1 MLFIAASR
9 RTAQRR
15 ANWGCADKRTW
26 ARARQARCRVSNR
39 RTCYCR
45 NNIRR
50 NNLARCRRRA
60 FSQPLAEHI
69 GKTTFSRSKNR
80 VALASV
86 NRASSRR
93 LEEFFKDETVREV
106 MVNGGCEVWVER
118 NGKLERVDTISE
130 ADTRSFIERTLLP
143 LGRRIDITSPVV
155 DARLT
160 DGSRLCAVIPP
171 IAVDGSCV
179 SIRRFSVD
187 RITLNDFADRH
198 VGEILQQL
206 VFDRRNLLIS
216 GAASAGKTTLLNSLC
231 DFLTPNE
238 RVVTIEDI
246 AELKL
251 AHPHVVRL
259 EARPLSPDGNLEIST
274 RSLVRTALRLR
285 PDRLIIGEVR
295 GAETLDMLSAM
306 NTGHDGSMSTIH
318 ANSARDALRRV
329 ESLVMQ
335 YATNWSRDVV
345 RDHVAASINAI
356 VHVARHIDGSR
367 FIQQILLIEQNQL
380 RVVVADGRIVDE
392 VLQ

>member
-1 MLFIAASR
+1 M
-9 RTAQRR
+9 
-15 ANWGCADKRTW
+15 
-26 ARARQARCRVSNR
+26 
-39 RTCYCR
+39 
-45 NNIRR
+45 
-50 NNLARCRRRA
+50 
-60 FSQPLAEHI
+60 
-69 GKTTFSRSKNR
+69 
-80 VALASV
+80 
-86 NRASSRR
+86 NRAAIVSVSKVSSRR

-118 NGKLERVDTISE
+118 NGKLEHVDTISE
-130 ADTRSFIERTLLP
+130 TDTRSFIERTLLP

-171 IAVDGSCV
+171 IAVDGTCV

-187 RITLNDFADRH
+187 CITLSDFADRQI
-198 VGEILQQL
+198 GEILQQL
-206 VFDRRNLLIS
+206 IFDRRNILIS

-231 DFLTPNE
+231 DFLAPNE
-238 RVVTIEDI
+238 RVVTIEDV

-251 AHPHVVRL
+251 AHRHVVRL
-259 EARPLSPDGNLEIST
+259 EARPFSPDGNHEIST

-335 YATNWSRDVV
+335 HATNWSRDVV
-345 RDHVAASINAI
+345 RDHVATSINAI

-367 FIQQILLIEQNQL
+367 FIQQVLLIEQNQL
-380 RVVVADGRIVDE
+380 RVIVADGRITDE
-392 VLQ
+392 ILQ

>member
-1 MLFIAASR
+1 MS
-9 RTAQRR
+9 
-15 ANWGCADKRTW
+15 
-26 ARARQARCRVSNR
+26 
-39 RTCYCR
+39 
-45 NNIRR
+45 
-50 NNLARCRRRA
+50 
-60 FSQPLAEHI
+60 
-69 GKTTFSRSKNR
+69 R

-335 YATNWSRDVV
+335 HATNWSRDVV
-345 RDHVAASINAI
+345 RDHVAASIKAI

>member
-1 MLFIAASR
+1 M
-9 RTAQRR
+9 
-15 ANWGCADKRTW
+15 
-26 ARARQARCRVSNR
+26 
-39 RTCYCR
+39 
-45 NNIRR
+45 
-50 NNLARCRRRA
+50 
-60 FSQPLAEHI
+60 
-69 GKTTFSRSKNR
+69 
-80 VALASV
+80 
-86 NRASSRR
+86 NRAAIVSVSKVSTRR

-118 NGKLERVDTISE
+118 NGKLEHVDTISE
-130 ADTRSFIERTLLP
+130 TDTRSFIERTLLP

-171 IAVDGSCV
+171 IAVDGTCV

-187 RITLNDFADRH
+187 CITLSDFADRQI
-198 VGEILQQL
+198 GEILQQL
-206 VFDRRNLLIS
+206 IFDRRNILIS

-231 DFLTPNE
+231 DFLAPNE
-238 RVVTIEDI
+238 RVVTIEDV

-251 AHPHVVRL
+251 AHRHVVRL
-259 EARPLSPDGNLEIST
+259 EARPFSPDGNHEIST

-335 YATNWSRDVV
+335 HATNWSRDVV
-345 RDHVAASINAI
+345 RDHVATSINAI

-367 FIQQILLIEQNQL
+367 FIQQVLLIEQNQL
-380 RVVVADGRIVDE
+380 RVIVADGRITDE
-392 VLQ
+392 ILQ

>member
-1 MLFIAASR
+1 MS
-9 RTAQRR
+9 
-15 ANWGCADKRTW
+15 
-26 ARARQARCRVSNR
+26 
-39 RTCYCR
+39 
-45 NNIRR
+45 
-50 NNLARCRRRA
+50 
-60 FSQPLAEHI
+60 
-69 GKTTFSRSKNR
+69 R

-93 LEEFFKDETVREV
+93 LEEFFKDETEREV

-171 IAVDGSCV
+171 IAVDGSCI

-187 RITLNDFADRH
+187 RITLNDFADRQ

-231 DFLTPNE
+231 DFLAPNE

-259 EARPLSPDGNLEIST
+259 EARPLSPDGNLEVST

-335 YATNWSRDVV
+335 HATNWSRDVV
-345 RDHVAASINAI
+345 RDHVATSINAI

>member
-1 MLFIAASR
+1 MS
-9 RTAQRR
+9 
-15 ANWGCADKRTW
+15 
-26 ARARQARCRVSNR
+26 
-39 RTCYCR
+39 
-45 NNIRR
+45 
-50 NNLARCRRRA
+50 
-60 FSQPLAEHI
+60 
-69 GKTTFSRSKNR
+69 R

-171 IAVDGSCV
+171 IAVDGSCI

-187 RITLNDFADRH
+187 RITLNDFADRQ

-335 YATNWSRDVV
+335 HATNWSQDVV
-345 RDHVAASINAI
+345 RDHVATSINAI

>member
-1 MLFIAASR
+1 M
-9 RTAQRR
+9 
-15 ANWGCADKRTW
+15 
-26 ARARQARCRVSNR
+26 
-39 RTCYCR
+39 
-45 NNIRR
+45 
-50 NNLARCRRRA
+50 
-60 FSQPLAEHI
+60 
-69 GKTTFSRSKNR
+69 
-80 VALASV
+80 
-86 NRASSRR
+86 NRAAIVSVSKVSSRR

-118 NGKLERVDTISE
+118 NGKLEHVDTISE
-130 ADTRSFIERTLLP
+130 TDTRSFIERTLLP

-171 IAVDGSCV
+171 IAVDGTCV

-187 RITLNDFADRH
+187 RITLSDFADRQI
-198 VGEILQQL
+198 GEILQQL
-206 VFDRRNLLIS
+206 IFDRRNILIS

-231 DFLTPNE
+231 DFLAPNE
-238 RVVTIEDI
+238 RVVTIEDV

-251 AHPHVVRL
+251 AHRHVVRL
-259 EARPLSPDGNLEIST
+259 EARPLSPDGNHEIST

-335 YATNWSRDVV
+335 HATNWSRDVV
-345 RDHVAASINAI
+345 CDHVTASINAI

-367 FIQQILLIEQNQL
+367 FIQQVLLIEQNQL
-380 RVVVADGRIVDE
+380 RVIVADGRITDE
-392 VLQ
+392 ILQ

>member
-1 MLFIAASR
+1 M
-9 RTAQRR
+9 
-15 ANWGCADKRTW
+15 
-26 ARARQARCRVSNR
+26 
-39 RTCYCR
+39 
-45 NNIRR
+45 
-50 NNLARCRRRA
+50 
-60 FSQPLAEHI
+60 
-69 GKTTFSRSKNR
+69 NR

-251 AHPHVVRL
+251 DHPHVVRL

-335 YATNWSRDVV
+335 HATNWSQDVV

>member
-1 MLFIAASR
+1 MS
-9 RTAQRR
+9 
-15 ANWGCADKRTW
+15 
-26 ARARQARCRVSNR
+26 
-39 RTCYCR
+39 
-45 NNIRR
+45 
-50 NNLARCRRRA
+50 
-60 FSQPLAEHI
+60 
-69 GKTTFSRSKNR
+69 R

-171 IAVDGSCV
+171 IAVDGSCI

-187 RITLNDFADRH
+187 RITLNDFADRQ

-231 DFLTPNE
+231 DFLAPNE

-259 EARPLSPDGNLEIST
+259 EARPLSPDGNLEVST

-335 YATNWSRDVV
+335 HATNWSRDVV
-345 RDHVAASINAI
+345 RDHVAASIKAI

>member
-1 MLFIAASR
+1 MS
-9 RTAQRR
+9 
-15 ANWGCADKRTW
+15 
-26 ARARQARCRVSNR
+26 
-39 RTCYCR
+39 
-45 NNIRR
+45 
-50 NNLARCRRRA
+50 
-60 FSQPLAEHI
+60 
-69 GKTTFSRSKNR
+69 R

-171 IAVDGSCV
+171 IAVDGSCI

-187 RITLNDFADRH
+187 RITLNDFADRQ

-231 DFLTPNE
+231 DFLAPNE

-259 EARPLSPDGNLEIST
+259 EARPLSPDGNLEVST

-335 YATNWSRDVV
+335 HATNWSQDVV

-367 FIQQILLIEQNQL
+367 FIQQILLIEQYQL

>member
-1 MLFIAASR
+1 MS
-9 RTAQRR
+9 
-15 ANWGCADKRTW
+15 
-26 ARARQARCRVSNR
+26 
-39 RTCYCR
+39 
-45 NNIRR
+45 
-50 NNLARCRRRA
+50 
-60 FSQPLAEHI
+60 
-69 GKTTFSRSKNR
+69 R

-171 IAVDGSCV
+171 IAVDGSCI

-187 RITLNDFADRH
+187 RITLNDFADRQ

-231 DFLTPNE
+231 DFLAPNE

-259 EARPLSPDGNLEIST
+259 EARPLSPDGNLGVST

-335 YATNWSRDVV
+335 HATNWSQDVV

-380 RVVVADGRIVDE
+380 LVVVADGRIVDE

>member
-1 MLFIAASR
+1 MS
-9 RTAQRR
+9 
-15 ANWGCADKRTW
+15 
-26 ARARQARCRVSNR
+26 
-39 RTCYCR
+39 
-45 NNIRR
+45 
-50 NNLARCRRRA
+50 
-60 FSQPLAEHI
+60 
-69 GKTTFSRSKNR
+69 R

-335 YATNWSRDVV
+335 HATNWSRVVV

>member
-1 MLFIAASR
+1 MS
-9 RTAQRR
+9 
-15 ANWGCADKRTW
+15 
-26 ARARQARCRVSNR
+26 
-39 RTCYCR
+39 
-45 NNIRR
+45 
-50 NNLARCRRRA
+50 
-60 FSQPLAEHI
+60 
-69 GKTTFSRSKNR
+69 R

-246 AELKL
+246 AELQL
-251 AHPHVVRL
+251 NHQHVLRL
-259 EARPLSPDGNLEIST
+259 EARPASPDGNQEIST

-295 GAETLDMLSAM
+295 GAETLDMLAAM
-306 NTGHDGSMSTIH
+306 NTGHNGSMSTIH
-318 ANSARDALRRV
+318 ANSSSDAVRRV
-329 ESLVMQ
+329 ESLVLQ
-335 YATNWSRDVV
+335 HAANWSREVV
-345 RDHVAASINAI
+345 QDHVCSSINAI
-356 VHVARHIDGSR
+356 VHVAKHLNGSR
-367 FIQQILLIEQNQL
+367 SVSEILLLDGEQSFFLVQH
-380 RVVVADGRIVDE
+380 GRIISE
-392 VLQ
+392 PSL

>member
-1 MLFIAASR
+1 M
-9 RTAQRR
+9 
-15 ANWGCADKRTW
+15 
-26 ARARQARCRVSNR
+26 
-39 RTCYCR
+39 
-45 NNIRR
+45 
-50 NNLARCRRRA
+50 
-60 FSQPLAEHI
+60 
-69 GKTTFSRSKNR
+69 
-80 VALASV
+80 
-86 NRASSRR
+86 NRAALVGANRPSSRR

-106 MVNGGCEVWVER
+106 MVNGGSEVWLER
-118 NGKLERVDTISE
+118 NGQLEHVDTISE
-130 ADTRSFIERTLLP
+130 TDTRSFIERTLLP

-155 DARLT
+155 DARLS
-160 DGSRLCAVIPP
+160 DGSRMCAVIPP

-187 RITLNDFADRH
+187 RITLSDFADRQ

-206 VFDRRNLLIS
+206 VFDKRNILIS

-231 DFLTPNE
+231 DYLAPNE
-238 RVVTIEDI
+238 RIVTIEDI

-251 AHPHVVRL
+251 AHRHVVRL

-274 RSLVRTALRLR
+274 RSLLRTALRLR

-335 YATNWSRDVV
+335 HATNWSRDVV
-345 RDHVAASINAI
+345 SDHVATSINAI
-356 VHVARHIDGSR
+356 VHVARRIDGSR
-367 FIQQILLIEQNQL
+367 FIQQILLIEQNLL
-380 RVVVADGRIVDE
+380 RIVVADGRLANE

>member
-1 MLFIAASR
+1 MS
-9 RTAQRR
+9 
-15 ANWGCADKRTW
+15 
-26 ARARQARCRVSNR
+26 
-39 RTCYCR
+39 
-45 NNIRR
+45 
-50 NNLARCRRRA
+50 
-60 FSQPLAEHI
+60 
-69 GKTTFSRSKNR
+69 R

-187 RITLNDFADRH
+187 RITLNDFADRQ

-335 YATNWSRDVV
+335 HATNWSQDVV
-345 RDHVAASINAI
+345 RDHVATSINAI

>member
-1 MLFIAASR
+1 M
-9 RTAQRR
+9 
-15 ANWGCADKRTW
+15 
-26 ARARQARCRVSNR
+26 
-39 RTCYCR
+39 
-45 NNIRR
+45 
-50 NNLARCRRRA
+50 
-60 FSQPLAEHI
+60 
-69 GKTTFSRSKNR
+69 
-80 VALASV
+80 
-86 NRASSRR
+86 NRAAIVSVSKVSSRR
-93 LEEFFKDETVREV
+93 LEEFFKDESVREV

-118 NGKLERVDTISE
+118 NGKLEHVGTISE
-130 ADTRSFIERTLLP
+130 TDTRSFIERTLLP

-155 DARLT
+155 DARLN

-171 IAVDGSCV
+171 IAVDGTCV

-187 RITLNDFADRH
+187 CITLSDFADREIS
-198 VGEILQQL
+198 EILQQL
-206 VFDRRNLLIS
+206 IFDRRNILIS

-231 DFLTPNE
+231 DFLAPNE
-238 RVVTIEDI
+238 RVVTIEDV

-251 AHPHVVRL
+251 AHRHVVRL

-295 GAETLDMLSAM
+295 GGETLDMLSAM

-335 YATNWSRDVV
+335 HATNWSRDVV

-367 FIQQILLIEQNQL
+367 FIQQVLLIEQSQL
-380 RVVVADGRIVDE
+380 RVIVADGRITDE
-392 VLQ
+392 ILQ